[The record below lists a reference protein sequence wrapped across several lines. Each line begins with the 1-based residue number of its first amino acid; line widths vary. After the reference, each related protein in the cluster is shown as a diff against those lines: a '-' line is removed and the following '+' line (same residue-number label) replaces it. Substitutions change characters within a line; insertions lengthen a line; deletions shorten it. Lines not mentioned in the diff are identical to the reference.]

1 MAVMVEVTVKTVIA
15 DNAANNMMAG
25 YCKYSMVGKIFYWQV
40 QLTLYI
46 NWHHAV
52 SDISQQKTLKKCF
65 RRFGDI

>member
-15 DNAANNMMAG
+15 DNAANNMMTG
-25 YCKYSMVGKIFYWQV
+25 YCKYSMVCKICYWQV

-52 SDISQQKTLKKCF
+52 YFAVCRLIHLKSA
-65 RRFGDI
+65 